1 MEMNYLDVLKRCEL
15 FRNVIESDIRLI
27 IKTVDPK
34 LKSFD
39 AGSVVLKADSQTKDF
54 CIVIKGCLNEDNY
67 KYYKPGDVFG
77 LKLAATGSI
86 NRCCI
91 WADEDTQV
99 LYINYKKLMKCSGLD
114 MPFFYRITENITANL
129 STENLYLRD
138 RLRILSKTT
147 LKLKLM
153 EFFRFQSILHGDN
166 ILSLSMS
173 RLEIA
178 NYLCV
183 DRCSLSRELT
193 KLKKEGYIDIE
204 RQRIII
210 KPALLQKK

>member
-1 MEMNYLDVLKRCEL
+1 
-15 FRNVIESDIRLI
+15 
-27 IKTVDPK
+27 
-34 LKSFD
+34 
-39 AGSVVLKADSQTKDF
+39 
-54 CIVIKGCLNEDNY
+54 
-67 KYYKPGDVFG
+67 
-77 LKLAATGSI
+77 
-86 NRCCI
+86 
-91 WADEDTQV
+91 
-99 LYINYKKLMKCSGLD
+99 MKCSGLD

-129 STENLYLRD
+129 SSENLYLRD